1 MKKRYLIYLLTLL
14 MVFSPA
20 AAFADVTTEASPD
33 DAAPVEVEETAD
45 AAVPEADV
53 VAEESAEEI
62 NDAEVVEEE
71 AVSQE
76 AKAEGELAS
85 GETPQ
90 NGWDDSMTHYYKEG
104 VVQTGL
110 FKAPKRTD
118 QSINTMY
125 FARSDGAIRTIGGPI
140 TVTSDMTSVFYRF
153 ADKGTTSG
161 YEEQPGEK
169 GPLTY
174 FVYTNDGDCDIM
186 PKENIYQAGGAKY
199 YVKPDGTV
207 RTNAGVQ
214 DFGGSKYYVQNGGAL
229 QMTAGFTPDHQY
241 YIPAADGKIRTAQG
255 IFTANDGR
263 LYYSGAGGVIPS
275 VPGLYPVGAD
285 QYYVNADGSVQTA
298 PGFINVNGK
307 VYLIT
312 NGGKIRFTPGVVD
325 FGGNKYIAEAGG
337 AIHMAKGFVTAGG
350 YKYYVKN
357 NAGVLAL
364 NKKIKVNKK
373 TYHALGNGVIAVGVH
388 KWGKYYY
395 YSTKSGAMRTKTG
408 VVKWNGN
415 YYHVKKGGKVTTNK
429 KVKSKGKYYIA
440 NKKGVIYRGIFK
452 WKKNLYYA
460 SNKGVLRTKAG
471 LFLYDGFRYYS
482 RKDGKL
488 YVNEMFTAGGK
499 KYLAQDDGKIK
510 VGLFVWKNK
519 YYMTSSKGAIVTK
532 KGMYSYNGKLYYV
545 KKGGAITTNDF
556 VKFSNK
562 YYFAGSDGAI
572 LKKAFSYK
580 GYWWHPNSSTGEISL
595 DEYVRLH
602 PEAAPKPE
610 QSEETPAA
618 GTTTTT

>member
-45 AAVPEADV
+45 AAVPAEEAVPEADAV
-53 VAEESAEEI
+53 AEEI

-76 AKAEGELAS
+76 AKAAEEDDTYTWVEGSGYTRAEKGGTEAKGVFKAKRFKSGQTTPDGTSLYYADPSTGIVPFKEQLVTGNDYIHESSSEGEAWKIKS
-85 GETPQ
+85 GTY
-90 NGWDDSMTHYYKEG
+90 SY
-104 VVQTGL
+104 L
-110 FKAPKRTD
+110 
-118 QSINTMY
+118 
-125 FARSDGAIRTIGGPI
+125 
-140 TVTSDMTSVFYRF
+140 VTYHE
-153 ADKGTTSG
+153 G
-161 YEEQPGEK
+161 YENGF
-169 GPLTY
+169 
-174 FVYTNDGDCDIM
+174 FVRWQEGIATANGKSYYIQTN
-186 PKENIYQAGGAKY
+186 
-199 YVKPDGTV
+199 GTV
-207 RTNAGVQ
+207 RTTAGIQ
-214 DFGGSKYYVQNGGAL
+214 DYAGSKYYIQSDGTVK
-229 QMTAGFTPDHQY
+229 MTAGFTPDHQY

-357 NAGVLAL
+357 NAGVLAV

-482 RKDGKL
+482 RNGGKL
-488 YVNEMFTAGGK
+488 YRNEMFTAGGK
-499 KYLAQDDGKIK
+499 KYLAQDDGKIM